1 MNGYIT
7 APDINGENVIFTA
20 NDSLWAMSVRER
32 IPHYL
37 TGGMGIISN
46 SKFSPDG
53 GKIAFRVMSGDDA
66 SSADIYVINA
76 DGSNLQRLTYL
87 TGKSTSR
94 RMYTDVAGWKDNRHV
109 VVSTDAMS
117 PFTALTYLYSVDI
130 TDGLLEPLSYGPASH
145 IIFKDNKVFLGRNTW
160 EMPHWKRYRGGTRG
174 KVWKGTTEGG
184 FSVIVDME
192 THVSSP
198 VYMNGRIYFLTD
210 KDGFGQIYSINQ
222 DGSDLKKHTEFNDF
236 YPRHL
241 SSDGSMAVFSK
252 AGKLYIFNPEDGTID
267 DITPQFRTGF
277 SSLFTRYIDSSKFL
291 EEFELNNAGDVLL
304 TVARGQGAISG
315 VKDGPSLNIDAASG
329 RIRLA
334 RFISPDSVVFVGDK
348 DNAEAIY
355 TYNFRTGTS
364 LKLKGGMGS
373 IESLVPSPDGKWL
386 VITNSSFQLIL
397 VNNES
402 ADHKVVDTSSQG
414 RIYDVAWSH
423 DSSRIAY
430 VFPVIRQFL
439 GGHEFA
445 TIRIYDLKTDQI
457 KQITTDNSRDY
468 SPAFSDDGEFLFY
481 LSDRSLDPISDKLVF
496 DLGFQQITRPYSVAM
511 GKIRSPDDVS
521 MPADLLPENYID
533 TGTGDE
539 KLSSKPLM
547 VPAGDL
553 STLRAVPGGI
563 TYLRYDV
570 EGGMKYYNTMALRT
584 GKLCL
589 YSFAKREESVIAEK
603 VADYTLSRSGSSV
616 MARFEGNVLRHFEFN
631 VASESKP
638 FKIITETNFDTKRI
652 RIFIDPREEWLQMF
666 RESWRLARDN
676 YWNREISKKLSESI
690 YGKYEE
696 LAKGITSR
704 YELSD
709 VIREMQGEFG
719 TSHSYE
725 MGGDFTNAQ
734 SLQVA
739 RLGADFSFKD
749 GRFTLIRV
757 MMGDPSN
764 ENEKSPLAYGGFA
777 QAGDVI
783 HRINGQELSK
793 DFSPWKALINCSN
806 RIVNVELIR
815 KDGRRVAR
823 PVRAIPDDRFLRYR
837 DWVETSREYVH
848 TRSNGRLGYVH
859 IPDMGINGFN
869 EFSRLFSREA
879 NYDGLIVDVR
889 FNGGGSVSQ
898 IILEKLL
905 RSRLGFD
912 KPRYGM
918 PHAYPA
924 DSVNG
929 PIVAIT
935 NEHAGS
941 DGDIFTHAFK
951 LLGIGPVVGKRTWG
965 GVVGISPRRKL
976 ADGTT
981 VTQPEFALW
990 FKDIK
995 FGLENHGAEPTD
1007 DVENSPDAYLNGMDE
1022 QLEYAV
1028 QKCMK
1033 MLDESER
1040 QVEFKP

>member
-1 MNGYIT
+1 MNAYIT

-20 NDSLWAMSVRER
+20 NDSLWIMSIRER
-32 IPHYL
+32 VPHYL
-37 TGGMGIISN
+37 AGGMGIISN

-53 GKIAFRVMSGDDA
+53 HKIAFRVMSGEDA
-66 SSADIYVINA
+66 SSADIYVIDA
-76 DGSNLQRLTYL
+76 DGTDLHRLTYL

-94 RMYTDVAGWKDNRHV
+94 RMYTDVAGWKDNQHV
-109 VVSTDAMS
+109 IISTDALS
-117 PFTALTYLYSVDI
+117 PFTALTYLYSVDTANGI
-130 TDGLLEPLSYGPASH
+130 LERMLYGPASH
-145 IIFKDNKVFLGRNTW
+145 IIFGDGNIFLGRNTW

-174 KVWKGTTEGG
+174 KVWKGTTDGG
-184 FSVIVDME
+184 FSLIVDME

-210 KDGFGQIYSINQ
+210 RDGFGQIYSINQ
-222 DGSDLKKHTEFNDF
+222 YGSDLKKHTEFKDF

-241 SSDGSMAVFSK
+241 SSDGSLAVFSK
-252 AGKLYIFNPEDGTID
+252 AGKLYNFNPKDGITS
-267 DITPQFRTGF
+267 DITPQFRVGF
-277 SSLFTRYIDSSKFL
+277 TSLTTRYVDSSKFL
-291 EEFELNNAGDVLL
+291 EEFELNNTGDVVL
-304 TVARGQGAISG
+304 TVVRGQGFITG
-315 VKDGPSLNIDAASG
+315 VKDGPSIKIDAASG

-334 RFISPDSVVFVGDK
+334 RFIGPDSVVFDGDK
-348 DNAEAIY
+348 DNIETIY
-355 TYNFRTGTS
+355 RYNFRTGKCS
-364 LKLKGGMGS
+364 KLKGELGS

-386 VITNSSFQLIL
+386 AVTNNSFQLIL
-397 VNNES
+397 VNNEDAS
-402 ADHKVVDTSSQG
+402 HIVVDTSPQG
-414 RIYDVAWSH
+414 RIYDVAWSR
-423 DSSRIAY
+423 DSSKIAY

-445 TIRIYDLKTDQI
+445 TLRIYDLKTGNI
-457 KQITTDNSRDY
+457 RHITTDNSRDY
-468 SPAFSDDGEFLFY
+468 SPAFSDDDKFLFY
-481 LSDRSLDPISDKLVF
+481 LSDRSLDPVSDKLVF
-496 DLGFQQITRPYSVAM
+496 DLGFQQITRPYSIAL
-511 GKIRSPDDVS
+511 GKLSSPDDVPL
-521 MPADLLPENYID
+521 PADLVPENYID

-547 VPAGDL
+547 VPAGDISAL
-553 STLRAVPGGI
+553 KSVPGGL
-563 TYLRYDV
+563 TYLRYEV

-603 VADYTLSRSGSSV
+603 VAEYTVSRSGSSV
-616 MARFEGNVLRHFEFN
+616 MARFEGDVLRQLEFN
-631 VASESKP
+631 VASEFKP
-638 FKIITETNFDTKRI
+638 FKIIAETNFDTKRI
-652 RIFIDPREEWLQMF
+652 SVSIDPSEEWLQMF

-676 YWNREISKKLSESI
+676 YWNGEISKKLSVDI
-690 YGKYEE
+690 YARYEE
-696 LAKGITSR
+696 LVKNVTSR

-725 MGGDFTNAQ
+725 MGGDFHVAS

-749 GRFTLIRV
+749 GRYVLTKVL
-757 MMGDPSN
+757 MGDPSN

-783 HRINGQELSK
+783 NRINGQELNK
-793 DFSPWKALINCSN
+793 DFTPWKALINCSN

-815 KDGRRVAR
+815 KDGRIVAR

-837 DWVETSREYVH
+837 DWVETNRKYVH
-848 TRSNGRLGYVH
+848 TKSNGRLGYVH
-859 IPDMGINGFN
+859 IPDMGVNGFN

-898 IILEKLL
+898 IILEKLM
-905 RSRLGFD
+905 RARLGFD
-912 KPRYGM
+912 KPRYGI

-935 NEHAGS
+935 NENAGS

-976 ADGTT
+976 VDGTI

-1007 DVENSPDAYLNGMDE
+1007 DVENPPDVYMNGKDE
-1022 QLEYAV
+1022 QLDYAL

-1033 MLDESER
+1033 MLDGSER
-1040 QVEFKP
+1040 RVEFKP

>member
-1 MNGYIT
+1 MNAYIT
-7 APDINGENVIFTA
+7 APDINGENVIFSA
-20 NDSLWAMSVRER
+20 NDSLWIMSMREK
-32 IPHYL
+32 IPNYL

-53 GKIAFRVMSGDDA
+53 MKIAFRVMSGDDA
-66 SSADIYVINA
+66 SSADIYIINV

-94 RMYTDVAGWKDNRHV
+94 RMYTDVVGWKDNQHLV
-109 VVSTDAMS
+109 ISTDALS

-130 TDGLLEPLSYGPASH
+130 SNGLLEQMPYGPASH
-145 IIFKDNKVFLGRNTW
+145 IIFSGDMIFLGRNTW
-160 EMPHWKRYRGGTRG
+160 EMPHWKRYKGGTRG
-174 KVWKGTTEGG
+174 KIWKGNTSGG
-184 FSVIVDME
+184 FSIFVDLE

-198 VYMNGRIYFLTD
+198 AHMNDRIYFLTD
-210 KDGFGQIYSINQ
+210 RDGSGQIYSINKE
-222 DGSDLKKHTEFNDF
+222 GADLTKHTDFNDF

-241 SSDGSMAVFSK
+241 SSDGRMGVFSK
-252 AGKLYIFNPEDGTID
+252 AGKLYIFNPKDSTIN

-277 SSLFTRYIDSSKFL
+277 SSLTTRNVDSSKFM
-291 EEFELNNAGDVLL
+291 EEFELNNGGDVIL
-304 TVARGQGAISG
+304 TVVRGRGAITG
-315 VKDGPSLNIDAASG
+315 VQDGPSINIGSAFG

-334 RFISPDSVVFVGDK
+334 RFIAPDSVVFVGDR

-355 TYNFRTGTS
+355 THNFRTGAS
-364 LKLKGGMGS
+364 MKLKEGLGS
-373 IESLVPSPDGKWL
+373 IESLAPSPDGKWL
-386 VITNSSFQLIL
+386 AVTNNIFQLIL
-397 VNNES
+397 VNNEGKG
-402 ADHKVVDTSSQG
+402 DVVVDTSVQG

-423 DSSRIAY
+423 DSSKIAY
-430 VFPVIRQFL
+430 VFPEIRQFL

-445 TIRIYDLKTDQI
+445 TVRIFDLKTKKISQV
-457 KQITTDNSRDY
+457 TTDNSRDY
-468 SPAFSDDGEFLFY
+468 SPAFSQDGDFLFY

-496 DLGFQQITRPYSVAM
+496 DLGFQQITRPYSIAM
-511 GKIRSPDDVS
+511 NKLGSPDDV
-521 MPADLLPENYID
+521 PLPPELLPDNYMD
-533 TGTGDE
+533 VGTGDE

-547 VPAGDL
+547 VPAGNL
-553 STLRAVPGGI
+553 SSLKAVPGGL
-563 TYLRYDV
+563 TYLRYGV
-570 EGGMKYYNTMALRT
+570 EGGMKYYNTGVTAL
-584 GKLCL
+584 GNLCL
-589 YSFAKREESVIAEK
+589 YSFAKKEESVIAEK
-603 VADYTLSRSGSSV
+603 VADYTVSRSGNSL
-616 MARFEGNVLRHFEFN
+616 MARFEGNVLRHIEFTA
-631 VASESKP
+631 ASESKP
-638 FKIITETNFDTKRI
+638 FKIVREIDFDTKRVVI
-652 RIFIDPREEWLQMF
+652 SIDPQEEWLQMF

-676 YWNREISKKLSESI
+676 YWNERISKEISDGI
-690 YGKYEE
+690 YRKYEE
-696 LAKGITSR
+696 LAKGVTTR

-725 MGGDFTNAQ
+725 IGGDLSAVP
-734 SLQVA
+734 SLQVG

-749 GRFTLIRV
+749 GRFVLTKIL
-757 MMGDPSN
+757 MGDPSN

-777 QAGDVI
+777 QMGDVI
-783 HRINGQELSK
+783 HKINGRELSR
-793 DFSPWKALINCSN
+793 DLSPWKALINSAN
-806 RIVNVELIR
+806 RIVNVEIIR
-815 KDGRRVAR
+815 KDGGIVAR
-823 PVRAIPDDRFLRYR
+823 PVRAIPDERFLRYR
-837 DWVETSREYVH
+837 AWVETSREYVH
-848 TRSNGRLGYVH
+848 ARSNGRLGYVH
-859 IPDMGINGFN
+859 IPDMGTNGFN

-912 KPRYGM
+912 KPRYGL

-935 NEHAGS
+935 NENAGS

-976 ADGTT
+976 VDGTT

-990 FKDIK
+990 FKDTK

-1007 DVENSPDAYLNGMDE
+1007 DVENSPDAYLNGKDE

-1033 MLDESER
+1033 MLAGSER
-1040 QVEFKP
+1040 RVEFKP